1 MAQPQQPDQQQSRSN
16 GFDRFND
23 ALRGLDDQV
32 QELRDR
38 FDDQRRKVE
47 DEFRKRSGGLQT
59 RLRKSPL
66 YRRAKQIREEVEEQV
81 ERSRSQ
87 VYSLIG
93 LVSRSEL
100 EKIDRKLNTL
110 SRKLNELVKEKE
122 KLQQQ
127 Q

>member
-1 MAQPQQPDQQQSRSN
+1 MAQSQSQDRSN

-47 DEFRKRSGGLQT
+47 DEFRKRSDDIQS
-59 RLRKSPL
+59 RLRKTPF
-66 YRRAKQIREEVEEQV
+66 YKRARRVREEVEEQV
-81 ERSRSQ
+81 ERSRAQ
-87 VYSLIG
+87 VYELIG
-93 LVSRSEL
+93 LASRSEL

-110 SRKLNELVKEKE
+110 SRKLNELVKEREKE
-122 KLQQQ
+122 KSQDA
-127 Q
+127 